1 MVSKS
6 EYEWFESLDASIDDC
21 FKHESWQSYGFK
33 RTVQT
38 LEASVYFLTST
49 FCRQLSVVLDRELSV
64 DFGRPLSFLQNRA
77 PIILNRPIS
86 FFDFIHFE
94 NAKKGRIKQ
103 ANLEIFEKLSFFV
116 EKNTDF
122 PKNREFSDFEKHRFS

>member
-1 MVSKS
+1 MN
-6 EYEWFESLDASIDDC
+6 YESIL
-21 FKHESWQSYGFK
+21 
-33 RTVQT
+33 TVH
-38 LEASVYFLTST
+38 FR
-49 FCRQLSVVLDRELSV
+49 FFRI
-64 DFGRPLSFLQNRA
+64 RA

-86 FFDFIHFE
+86 FLGFIHFE

-103 ANLEIFEKLSFFV
+103 ANLEIFENLSFFV